1 MAKITEVMEENRK
14 EVFKN
19 LYDTWAATI
28 IGLNPADVEVLEF
41 FVKEHGGLTEDAEI
55 VHFTG
60 KDMNELFALVK
71 DPYPADLNCYAISG
85 KHIVNVNALAL
96 PMRQLGMRWF
106 TDIVDNNAVHE
117 NNVSF
122 VEELLGSESHYG
134 K

>member
-1 MAKITEVMEENRK
+1 MAKIIEITEENRK

-28 IGLNPADVEVLEF
+28 IGLTPSDVEVLEF
-41 FVKEHGGLTEDAEI
+41 FVKEHGGLTSDAEI
-55 VHFTG
+55 AHFTG
-60 KDMNELFALVK
+60 KDMNEFFALVK
-71 DPYPADLNCYAISG
+71 DPYPEDLNCYAISG

-96 PMRQLGMRWF
+96 PMRELGMRWF

-117 NNVSF
+117 GNVSF

>member
-1 MAKITEVMEENRK
+1 MAKITDVTKENCR
-14 EVFKN
+14 ETFKV

-41 FVKEHGGLTEDAEI
+41 FVKEHGGLTADAEI

>member
-1 MAKITEVMEENRK
+1 MAKITEVTEENRK
-14 EVFKN
+14 ETFKT

-60 KDMNELFALVK
+60 KDMNELFALVR
-71 DPYPADLNCYAISG
+71 DPYPEDLNCYAISG

-96 PMRQLGMRWF
+96 PMRQPGMRWF
-106 TDIVDNNAVHE
+106 TDIVDNNTVYEH
-117 NNVSF
+117 NVSF

>member
-1 MAKITEVMEENRK
+1 MAKITEVMKENCK

-71 DPYPADLNCYAISG
+71 DPYPVDLNCYAISG

-122 VEELLGSESHYG
+122 VEELLGSESHYR

>member
-1 MAKITEVMEENRK
+1 MTKIVEVTKENRK

-28 IGLNPADVEVLEF
+28 LGLVPSDVEAFEF
-41 FVKEHGGLTEDAEI
+41 FVKEHGGLTANAEI

-60 KDMNELFALVK
+60 KDMNEFFALVK
-71 DPYPADLNCYAISG
+71 DPYPEDLNCYAISG

-96 PMRQLGMRWF
+96 PMRQFDMRWF
-106 TDIVDNNAVHE
+106 TDIVDNNAHHE
-117 NNVSF
+117 GNAALV
-122 VEELLGSESHYG
+122 LATLGSESHYG

>member
-1 MAKITEVMEENRK
+1 MAKIAEITKENRK

-28 IGLNPADVEVLEF
+28 IGLVPSDVEVLEF
-41 FVKEHGGLTEDAEI
+41 FVKEHGGLTTDAEI
-55 VHFTG
+55 VRFTG
-60 KDMNELFALVK
+60 KDMNEFFALVK
-71 DPYPADLNCYAISG
+71 DPYPEDLNCYAISG

-96 PMRQLGMRWF
+96 PMRELGMRWF

-117 NNVSF
+117 DNVSF

>member
-1 MAKITEVMEENRK
+1 MAKIAKVTKENCK
-14 EVFKN
+14 EAFKN
-19 LYDTWAATI
+19 LYNTWAATI
-28 IGLNPADVEVLEF
+28 LGLVLSDVEAFEF
-41 FVKEHGGLTEDAEI
+41 FVKEHDGLTANAEI

-71 DPYPADLNCYAISG
+71 DPYPEDLNCYAISG

-96 PMRQLGMRWF
+96 PMRKFDMRWF

-117 NNVSF
+117 DNVSY
-122 VEELLGSESHYG
+122 VEKLLDSKSHYG

>member
-1 MAKITEVMEENRK
+1 MVKIIEITEENRK

-28 IGLNPADVEVLEF
+28 IGLTPSDVEVLEF
-41 FVKEHGGLTEDAEI
+41 FVKEHGGLTIDAEI

-71 DPYPADLNCYAISG
+71 DPYPEDLNCYAISG

-96 PMRQLGMRWF
+96 PMRELGMRWF

-117 NNVSF
+117 GNVSF

>member
-1 MAKITEVMEENRK
+1 MSKITDITEENRK

-28 IGLNPADVEVLEF
+28 IGLVPSDVEVLEF
-41 FVKEHGGLTEDAEI
+41 FVKEHGGLTADAEI
-55 VHFTG
+55 VHFVG
-60 KDMNELFALVK
+60 KDMNKLFDLVK
-71 DPYPADLNCYAISG
+71 DPYPEDLNCYAISG

-96 PMRQLGMRWF
+96 PMRELGMRWF

-117 NNVSF
+117 DNVSF

>member
-1 MAKITEVMEENRK
+1 MAKIAKVTKENRK
-14 EVFKN
+14 EAFKN

-28 IGLNPADVEVLEF
+28 LGLVPSDVEAFEF
-41 FVKEHGGLTEDAEI
+41 FVKEHGGLTANAEI

-60 KDMNELFALVK
+60 KDMNEFFALVK
-71 DPYPADLNCYAISG
+71 DPYPEDLNCYAISG

-96 PMRQLGMRWF
+96 PMRKFDMRWF

-117 NNVSF
+117 NNVSY
-122 VEELLGSESHYG
+122 VEKLLDSKSHYG

>member
-1 MAKITEVMEENRK
+1 MAKITDITKENRK

-28 IGLNPADVEVLEF
+28 IGLVPSDVEVLEF
-41 FVKEHGGLTEDAEI
+41 FVKKHGGLTADAEI
-55 VHFTG
+55 VRFTG

-71 DPYPADLNCYAISG
+71 DPYPEDLNCYAISG

-96 PMRQLGMRWF
+96 PMRELGMRWF

-117 NNVSF
+117 GNVSF

>member
-1 MAKITEVMEENRK
+1 MAKITDVTKENRK
-14 EVFKN
+14 EIFKN

-28 IGLNPADVEVLEF
+28 IGLVSSDVEVLEF
-41 FVKEHGGLTEDAEI
+41 FVKEHGGLTADAEI

-60 KDMNELFALVK
+60 KDMNEVFDLVR
-71 DPYPADLNCYAISG
+71 DPYPEGLNCYAISG
-85 KHIVNVNALAL
+85 KHIINVNALAL
-96 PMRQLGMRWF
+96 PMRELGMRWF

-117 NNVSF
+117 DNVSF

>member
-1 MAKITEVMEENRK
+1 MAKIIEVTKENRK

-19 LYDTWAATI
+19 LYSTWAATI
-28 IGLNPADVEVLEF
+28 LGLVQSDVEVLEF
-41 FVKEHGGLTEDAEI
+41 FVKEHGGLTADAEI

-60 KDMNELFALVK
+60 KDMNELFALVE
-71 DPYPADLNCYAISG
+71 DPYPEDLNCYAISG

-96 PMRQLGMRWF
+96 PMRELGMRWF
-106 TDIVDNNAVHE
+106 TDIVDNNARHE

-122 VEELLGSESHYG
+122 VEELLDSESHYG

>member
-1 MAKITEVMEENRK
+1 MAKITEITEENRK

>member
-1 MAKITEVMEENRK
+1 MAKIVEVTKENRK
-14 EVFKN
+14 EAFKS

-28 IGLNPADVEVLEF
+28 LGLVPSDVEAFEF
-41 FVKEHGGLTEDAEI
+41 FVKEYGGLTANAEI

-71 DPYPADLNCYAISG
+71 DPYPEDLNCYAISG

-96 PMRQLGMRWF
+96 PMRKFGMRWF

-117 NNVSF
+117 DNVNY
-122 VEELLGSESHYG
+122 VEKLLSSESHYG